1 MVRPRPLRRHAVA
14 VLIVATLAAAAPTAA
29 KSPAR
34 SKPVAVP
41 VDTSPLE
48 FQGREDHVVK
58 LELDG
63 KPGAVVAPPTHG
75 TLLLDETPVLYVPH
89 PDFNGVDSF
98 VLEEGGQ
105 SREVLVKIMPINDP
119 PAFVG
124 GGDRSHVAAGPAA
137 FEVAGWA
144 SGITAG
150 PNEESMA
157 QSIRFEVEPMPFR
170 NPSVATIA
178 IDTDGT
184 LRYALTGRP
193 GISEFQVRAIDNG
206 GAWSGGIDRSAP
218 VVLRIG
224 VNAVA
229 DLSVLLHR
237 GTGRELP
244 GRADYQLVVANDG
257 PSDALGVLVNEV
269 LPPDAGITT
278 WRCVGS
284 HDGTCPKGDAGKG
297 EIAALL
303 DLPAGATVVFDVR
316 GMRAPPGSGLHAVFV
331 TPPQFVVD
339 PDLSNNEAVD

>member
-29 KSPAR
+29 MSPAR

-178 IDTDGT
+178 IDT
-184 LRYALTGRP
+184 
-193 GISEFQVRAIDNG
+193 E
-206 GAWSGGIDRSAP
+206 
-218 VVLRIG
+218 LRIG